1 MLDRSIDIIV
11 MLSKALI
18 GSGVLTK
25 YTADLKCKIDA
36 GRYELLR
43 TAEGASTL
51 CFLAYMTA
59 YTA

>member
-1 MLDRSIDIIV
+1 